1 MRLLLEQPVRML
13 AETRGLAALS
23 AEVPWLTK
31 LTWGLTENGD
41 IKLDFDIT
49 LGTAIHEAVLVFP
62 ELFPHAPA
70 YVRPRTPSEAWSD
83 HQYPATGTLCLEWGP
98 DNWHAG
104 ITGADLVR
112 STFKLLALET
122 LGPALGVEA
131 LSRHIQTV
139 GQQLRGKHNRFLVT
153 PPCRAALAAVAEA
166 PFTEVNVLTLVRG
179 NELVAIPTRLG
190 ADDGF
195 IAGVPK
201 ELADPVSN
209 FCWNR
214 KGWVVRCDEW
224 ASLPTGSAQPVV
236 REFLKAKC
244 RWPWPDDLDRSG
256 FLVLV
261 DDQQGIRPISLS
273 TGDGSTAFEYYVVQA
288 ASDEAVR
295 QPERH
300 QQLTDKRVAL
310 VGLGSVGSKVALTLA
325 RSGVRRFL
333 LVDDDVLLPANLAR
347 HQLDWLS
354 IGMSKVD
361 GVSAAIAL
369 VQPDADIET
378 RAFRFAGQES
388 SSYNTTVL
396 QRVAACDLVIDAT
409 ANPRAFSAIAA
420 MCVHKKVPLVWGE
433 VFAGGIGALM
443 ARSLPDKDASPLDVR
458 AAIHG
463 YLATLPEAPFKR
475 AQGYD
480 VDDAGEVHVA
490 GDAEV
495 SHLAASL
502 SQFAIDALAGGDDTR
517 FPAAAYLFGYQKAW
531 CFEAP
536 FDTRQI
542 TCPKAEAGPAAA
554 ADAEE
559 SVSAFGELASTFFGP
574 KC

>member
-1 MRLLLEQPVRML
+1 MRLLLEQTVRML

-31 LTWGLTENGD
+31 LTWGLTDNGD
-41 IKLDFDIT
+41 VKLDFDIT
-49 LGTAIHEAVLVFP
+49 LGTVVHEAVLVFP

-70 YVRPRTPSEAWSD
+70 YVRPRTPSKAWSV

-112 STFKLLALET
+112 STFKLLAFET
-122 LGPALGVEA
+122 LGPDLGVEA
-131 LSRHIQTV
+131 PSRHILTV

-190 ADDGF
+190 ADDGL

-236 REFLKAKC
+236 RDFLKAKG

-273 TGDGSTAFEYYVVQA
+273 MGDGSTAFEYYVVQA
-288 ASDEAVR
+288 ASDEAAR

-300 QQLTDKRVAL
+300 QQLMPKPSAYSETR
-310 VGLGSVGSKVALTLA
+310 TRPPRLA
-325 RSGVRRFL
+325 RT
-333 LVDDDVLLPANLAR
+333 
-347 HQLDWLS
+347 
-354 IGMSKVD
+354 
-361 GVSAAIAL
+361 
-369 VQPDADIET
+369 E
-378 RAFRFAGQES
+378 
-388 SSYNTTVL
+388 
-396 QRVAACDLVIDAT
+396 
-409 ANPRAFSAIAA
+409 
-420 MCVHKKVPLVWGE
+420 
-433 VFAGGIGALM
+433 
-443 ARSLPDKDASPLDVR
+443 ARSS
-458 AAIHG
+458 
-463 YLATLPEAPFKR
+463 F
-475 AQGYD
+475 
-480 VDDAGEVHVA
+480 
-490 GDAEV
+490 
-495 SHLAASL
+495 
-502 SQFAIDALAGGDDTR
+502 
-517 FPAAAYLFGYQKAW
+517 
-531 CFEAP
+531 
-536 FDTRQI
+536 
-542 TCPKAEAGPAAA
+542 
-554 ADAEE
+554 
-559 SVSAFGELASTFFGP
+559 
-574 KC
+574 

>member
-1 MRLLLEQPVRML
+1 MRLLLEQSVRML

-31 LTWGLTENGD
+31 LTWGLTEVGD
-41 IKLDFDIT
+41 VKLDFDIT
-49 LGTAIHEAVLVFP
+49 LGTTVHEAVLVFP

-70 YVRPRTPSEAWSD
+70 YVRPRSPSEAWST

-112 STFKLLALET
+112 STFKLLTFET

-131 LSRHIQTV
+131 PSRHVLTV

-153 PPCRAALAAVAEA
+153 PQCRTALAAVAEA
-166 PFTEVNVLTLVRG
+166 PLTEVNVLTLVRA

-190 ADDGF
+190 ADDGL

-224 ASLPTGSAQPVV
+224 AGLPTGSAQPVV
-236 REFLKAKC
+236 RDFLKAKG
-244 RWPWPDDLDRSG
+244 RWPWLDDLDRSG

-261 DDQQGIRPISLS
+261 DDQQGIRPIALS
-273 TGDGSTAFEYYVVQA
+273 TGDGSTAFEYYVIQA
-288 ASDEAVR
+288 ASDEAAR
-295 QPERH
+295 QPEH
-300 QQLTDKRVAL
+300 HEQLSDKRVAL

-369 VQPDADIET
+369 VQPDTDIET

-409 ANPRAFSAIAA
+409 ANPLAFSAMAA
-420 MCVHKKVPLVWGE
+420 MCAHKKVPLVWGE

-458 AAIHG
+458 SAIHG

-502 SQFAIDALAGGDDTR
+502 AQFAIDALAGGDDTR
-517 FPAAAYLFGYQKAW
+517 FPAAAYLLGYQKAW

-542 TCPKAEAGPAAA
+542 ECPKAETGPAAA
-554 ADAEE
+554 VDAKEG
-559 SVSAFGELASTFFGP
+559 VSAFRELAATFFQP